1 MRFLSN
7 RQRPWRERLHI
18 PSNKWGGSSDCY
30 RCAGRTIYR
39 GVVQA
44 GLKEGEWLALIGSGG
59 GLGHLGIKFAK
70 ALGLK
75 VVAIDARDV
84 GLELSRQCGADLVVD
99 ARKDKEEV
107 VTEVQNA
114 TGGEGCPVSITIS
127 EAASAAPLACAVT
140 MMHGRMIQIAQVS
153 QA

>member
-7 RQRPWRERLHI
+7 RQRPWRERSRI
-18 PSNKWGGSSDCY
+18 PSDKWGGSADCY

-107 VTEVQNA
+107 VKEVQNA